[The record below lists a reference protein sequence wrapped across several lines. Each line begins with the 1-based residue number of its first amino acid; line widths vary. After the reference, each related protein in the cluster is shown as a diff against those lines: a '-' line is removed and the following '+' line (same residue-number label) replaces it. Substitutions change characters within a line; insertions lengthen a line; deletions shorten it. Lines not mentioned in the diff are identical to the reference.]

1 MATKIMSAEGSA
13 DTEELL
19 YASVVQILSEDL
31 YPRKLEIIR
40 EYIQNASDALDD
52 WLRIAHLM
60 PDDSSEPQI
69 KLSIQSRS
77 LLIFDNGIGMTEEDI
92 PKLKYI
98 AYS

>member
-1 MATKIMSAEGSA
+1 MATEVALAPLPEQA

-19 YASVVQILSEDL
+19 YAAVVQILSEDL

-52 WLRIAHLM
+52 WLRVSDLV
-60 PDDSSEPQI
+60 PDDRSEPQI

-92 PKLKYI
+92 PKLKRI
-98 AYS
+98 